1 MLVPDHSGEAE
12 PDTTLR
18 RVSRARQ
25 DQPSRAEQTGIAKQ
39 QAVEFRA
46 NGKKE
51 EIAWLFE
58 LYFSER
64 RNRTVLLIKP
74 TNGSHRIKKESQIMA
89 SGCQTGN
96 FRRLHRNFEALT
108 AIGDIVCACPVPAR
122 TSDS

>member
-1 MLVPDHSGEAE
+1 VRPNR
-12 PDTTLR
+12 TR
-18 RVSRARQ
+18 RWA
-25 DQPSRAEQTGIAKQ
+25 DQPSRAEQSGIAKQ

-46 NGKKE
+46 DGKKE
-51 EIAWLFE
+51 KIAWLFE

-108 AIGDIVCACPVPAR
+108 AIGDIVCACPESA
-122 TSDS
+122 